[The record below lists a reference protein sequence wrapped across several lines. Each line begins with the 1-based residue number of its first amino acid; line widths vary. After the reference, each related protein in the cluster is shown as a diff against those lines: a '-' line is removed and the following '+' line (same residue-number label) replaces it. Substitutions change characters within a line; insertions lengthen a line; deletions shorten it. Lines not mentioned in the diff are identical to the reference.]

1 MRHGGGSFLGWWKQG
16 CCPRRR
22 QRVVQKS
29 IEGALLMQGEVWHLA
44 VYASQDF
51 ISGQCR
57 NIVLSERP
65 NEGTCRTHE
74 LPLVIAPLFGSL
86 LPRPWM

>member
-1 MRHGGGSFLGWWKQG
+1 MEVEAFWIGGNKAVVHDDANAWFRNLLRVLMR
-16 CCPRRR
+16 
-22 QRVVQKS
+22 
-29 IEGALLMQGEVWHLA
+29 GEVWHLA

-65 NEGTCRTHE
+65 NEGTCRSHE
-74 LPLVIAPLFGSL
+74 LPLVIAPLFGLL